1 MSKLLVLLF
10 GLVLLASSQTLFRTD
25 GGKVKVDFYYESL
38 CPYCQQFIEKS
49 LKTAAATKV
58 YKNLL
63 RISGKYVIS
72 VCILM
77 EMLKEFKM
85 VPVGVLH
92 ANMESMN
99 VSETLLKLALSR
111 NMISTLK
118 LFLLLS
124 ALKLIQVTGQDQDK
138 DALLN

>member
-99 VSETLLKLALSR
+99 VSETLLKLALLR

-118 LFLLLS
+118 LFLSLS
-124 ALKLIQVTGQDQDK
+124 ALRLIQVTGQDQDK

>member
-58 YKNLL
+58 YKHLL

-72 VCILM
+72 VCIPM

-118 LFLLLS
+118 LFLSLS

>member
-58 YKNLL
+58 YKHLL

-118 LFLLLS
+118 LFLSLS